1 MAGYPNIDKNFIA
14 SDPRWRGGYPGPSAA
29 QQSMTHWSSGS
40 GDAGRSV
47 ADIIARPYANVA
59 PTAAEIT
66 AGSQG
71 RVDAARTAAMSD
83 YQKYGQ
89 MKDSRDFADTPNA
102 PSKSNGAYSGMEST
116 IGRRFAN
123 GYAPSAAEEAAAQ
136 AAQAAEI
143 QQRRVGVQN
152 AWLKQ
157 QGIPEYARLGTPD
170 TNRLPQTA
178 RPGSTTEVDY
188 GGGFQAPGTRIF
200 GTADKTGRVN
210 SFTGAGLPSMES
222 VGGGSG
228 SHTQKVGAM
237 LAQMSEKLAGMSGA
251 TDVRSMMERKSL
263 RRSIAEL
270 SGVHNTLAGFEHGM
284 ASVGE
289 TTRGK
294 KQSERATASAQAFA
308 LPTTSEQLIRLQA
321 MREGPDTMR
330 EYAAAVHGGYAQ
342 PKTMPMSPLGMF
354 TPGAMPTYYG
364 SPEVG
369 ANIDAMNV
377 YPYAR

>member
-1 MAGYPNIDKNFIA
+1 MATG
-14 SDPRWRGGYPGPSAA
+14 DPWYLPTPR
-29 QQSMTHWSSGS
+29 
-40 GDAGRSV
+40 AGNTPR
-47 ADIIARPYANVA
+47 
-59 PTAAEIT
+59 PTAVPEYKDPNAAEAARAGNRDIADLI

-71 RVDAARTAAMSD
+71 RVDAARTAARSQLPTAAD
-83 YQKYGQ
+83 
-89 MKDSRDFADTPNA
+89 DSMQGASPY
-102 PSKSNGAYSGMEST
+102 PKSNEAYSGMEST

-143 QQRRVGVQN
+143 QRRRQGMQN
-152 AWLKQ
+152 EWLMR
-157 QGIPEYARLGTPD
+157 QGISPEALQQPKLGWVRNGPDSNTPSTSD
-170 TNRLPQTA
+170 LSG
-178 RPGSTTEVDY
+178 RPRNTLAGMAGAPPAVGPGMREYDY
-188 GGGFQAPGTRIF
+188 SGFAAPGTRIF
-200 GTADKTGRVN
+200 AGRDN
-210 SFTGAGLPSMES
+210 KGQLSITGAGLPSMES

-251 TDVRSMMERKSL
+251 NDVRSMMERKSL

-364 SPEVG
+364 SPEMG

>member
-102 PSKSNGAYSGMEST
+102 PSKSNEAYPGMEST
-116 IGRRFAN
+116 IAKRLADGR
-123 GYAPSAAEEAAAQ
+123 APSAAEEAAAQ
-136 AAQAAEI
+136 AAQAVEI
-143 QQRRVGVQN
+143 QRRRQGMQN
-152 AWLKQ
+152 EWLMR
-157 QGIPEYARLGTPD
+157 QGISPEALQQPKLGWNRDPNTP
-170 TNRLPQTA
+170 A
-178 RPGSTTEVDY
+178 PGPGMREYDY
-188 GGGFQAPGTRIF
+188 SGFAAPGTRIF
-200 GTADKTGRVN
+200 AGRDSKGQMN
-210 SFTGAGLPSMES
+210 ITGAGLPSMES
-222 VGGGSG
+222 VGGSSG
-228 SHTQKVGAM
+228 SHTQKVGAT

-270 SGVHNTLAGFEHGM
+270 SGVHNTLAGYEHGM
-284 ASVGE
+284 ATVGE

-294 KQSERATASAQAFA
+294 KQTERAASAQQGAA
-308 LPTTSEQLIRLQA
+308 LIPHTLQELVKLNA
-321 MREGPDTMR
+321 MQDPDTYRNFMAAGGGGFPR
-330 EYAAAVHGGYAQ
+330 VYAPAA
-342 PKTMPMSPLGMF
+342 SPLGNLF
-354 TPGAMPTYYG
+354 APGQLPQYYNPFQTG
-364 SPEVG
+364 LE
-369 ANIDAMNV
+369 
-377 YPYAR
+377 

>member
-1 MAGYPNIDKNFIA
+1 MASEYPRLDDPIVQKRGMRPTAPGRDAAGYPIGVSTAPIA
-14 SDPRWRGGYPGPSAA
+14 EAYQAVARPVSTYIS
-29 QQSMTHWSSGS
+29 
-40 GDAGRSV
+40 SV
-47 ADIIARPYANVA
+47 AANNADSII
-59 PTAAEIT
+59 

-71 RVDAARTAAMSD
+71 RVDAARTAARSQLPTAAD
-83 YQKYGQ
+83 
-89 MKDSRDFADTPNA
+89 DSLQGASPY
-102 PSKSNGAYSGMEST
+102 PKSNGAYSGMEST

-251 TDVRSMMERKSL
+251 NDVRSMMERKSL

-294 KQSERATASAQAFA
+294 KQLERATASAQAFA

-364 SPEVG
+364 SPEMG

>member
-1 MAGYPNIDKNFIA
+1 MATG
-14 SDPRWRGGYPGPSAA
+14 DPWYLPTPR
-29 QQSMTHWSSGS
+29 
-40 GDAGRSV
+40 AGNTPR
-47 ADIIARPYANVA
+47 
-59 PTAAEIT
+59 PTAVPEYKDPNAAEAARAGNRDIADLI

-71 RVDAARTAAMSD
+71 RVDAARTAARSQLPTAAD
-83 YQKYGQ
+83 
-89 MKDSRDFADTPNA
+89 DSLQGASPY
-102 PSKSNGAYSGMEST
+102 PKSNGAYSGMEST

-251 TDVRSMMERKSL
+251 NDMRSMMERKSL

-364 SPEVG
+364 SPEMG